1 MPRLQ
6 HCPILAGVLLALT
19 VQVAPAQTP
28 APGPAASQGKRP
40 FSVED
45 LVRLNRVSEPVLSP
59 DGRTVAF
66 TVRETD
72 MEANRGRTDLWTLDI
87 ATKGAQPRRVT
98 SHPEND
104 GSPQWS
110 ADGRALYFLSGRS
123 GSSQVWRL
131 QSAGGEAEQ
140 VTNLPID
147 VGSFKLA
154 PSSTKLAVTADV
166 FADCA
171 DFACTADRLTA
182 QSKQKATGAVHD
194 RIFIRHWDTWSD
206 GRISQLFVLTLEN
219 GAVKDEPVA
228 ISSSL
233 DADVP
238 SKPYGDASE
247 YTFAPDSSRLVF
259 STRLKGKTEP
269 WSTNFD
275 LYEASVDGGE
285 PRNLT
290 ADNPAWDTQP
300 IFSADGTQLAWRAME
315 RPGFEADRFHIVVM
329 DVKSGTRR
337 ALTQSWDRSVDSMAF
352 SADGKT
358 LYAATDHLG
367 QHPLW
372 AIEVKTGKPTM
383 LTGPGHADSFSVGER
398 EIVFTLSSLKSPA
411 ELYALTIKGGDLRE
425 LPRMNAQK
433 LADVGLGE
441 PEQFRF
447 TGANDET
454 VYAHVMKPAN
464 FDPKRT
470 YPVAFIV
477 HGGPQ
482 SSYANAWSYRW
493 NPQTYAGAG
502 YAAVFVDFHGSP
514 GYGQAFTDS
523 ISQDWGGKPLVDL
536 QKGLAAALEKYPWL
550 DANRV
555 CALGA
560 SYGGFMINWIAGN
573 WPEPFK
579 CLVNHD
585 GIFDARA
592 MAYSTEELWF
602 DEWEHGGPAY
612 EVPESYE
619 KFNPAN
625 HVARWVKPMLVIHGE
640 QDFRVP
646 DTQGISTFTALQRR
660 GIPSRLLFFPNENHW
675 VLKPANSVQWHQE
688 VLKWLGEWTGAGKE

>member
-1 MPRLQ
+1 MPHLQ
-6 HCPILAGVLLALT
+6 HCPVLAGVLLAL
-19 VQVAPAQTP
+19 AAHPGSAQSN
-28 APGPAASQGKRP
+28 APGANQGKRP
-40 FSVED
+40 FAVED
-45 LVRLNRVSEPVLSP
+45 LVQLERVSEPVLSP
-59 DGRTVAF
+59 DGKTVAF
-66 TVRETD
+66 TVRATD
-72 MEANRGRTDLWTLDI
+72 MDANRGRTDIWSLDL
-87 ATKGAQPRRVT
+87 ATKGAQPRRLT
-98 SHPEND
+98 SDPEND

-110 ADGRALYFLSGRS
+110 ADGKALYFLSSRS

-131 QSAGGEAEQ
+131 QAGGEAEQ
-140 VTNLPID
+140 VTRLPLD

-154 PSSTKLAVTADV
+154 ADSSKLAVSVEV
-166 FADCA
+166 FPDCA
-171 DFACTADRLTA
+171 DFACSVDRLSA
-182 QSKQKATGAVHD
+182 NAKLKHSGAVYD
-194 RIFIRHWDTWSD
+194 RLFIRHWDTWAD
-206 GRISQLFVLTLEN
+206 GRISQLFVLTLAN
-219 GAVKDEPVA
+219 GAVQGEPVA
-228 ISSSL
+228 ISASL

-238 SKPYGDASE
+238 SKPFGDASE
-247 YTFAPDSSRLVF
+247 YTFSPDGSRIVF
-259 STRLKGKTEP
+259 SARLKGKSEP

-275 LYEASVDGGE
+275 LYEVGADGGE

-300 IFSADGTQLAWRAME
+300 VFSADGRLLAWRAME
-315 RPGFEADRFHIVVM
+315 RAGFEADRFHIVVM
-329 DVKSGTRR
+329 DTKTGQRR

-352 SADGKT
+352 SADGRT
-358 LYAATDHLG
+358 LYVTTDHLG

-372 AIEVKTGKPTM
+372 SVEVKSGKPTL
-383 LTGPGHADSFSVGER
+383 LTGPGHVDSFSVGER
-398 EIVFTLSSLKSPA
+398 EIVFALNSLKSPA
-411 ELYALTIKGGDLRE
+411 ELHALTIKNGDLRE
-425 LPRMNAQK
+425 LPRMNTEK
-433 LADVGLGE
+433 LADVALGE

-447 TGANDET
+447 AGANEET
-454 VYAHVMKPAN
+454 VYAYIVKPVN
-464 FDPKRT
+464 FDPRRR

-502 YAAVFVDFHGSP
+502 YAAVFIDFHGSP

-550 DANRV
+550 DADRT

-573 WPEPFK
+573 WNEPFK

-585 GIFDARA
+585 GIFDSRA
-592 MAYSTEELWF
+592 MGYSTEELWF
-602 DEWEHGGPAY
+602 DEWEHGGPVY
-612 EVPESYE
+612 EVPKNYE
-619 KFNPAN
+619 KFNPVN
-625 HVARWVKPMLVIHGE
+625 HVAQWSKPMLVIHGG

-675 VLKPANSVQWHQE
+675 VLKPANSLQWHQE
-688 VLKWLGEWTGAGKE
+688 VLKWLAQWTGPAKSTE